1 MNAPG
6 RARVRKVSPPHLRD
20 RQPHRFVIGDET
32 WIVRVRESRRAKN
45 LRIIVGPRRPLEVI
59 VPRGLGA
66 GDVDAFLEEKRGWV
80 ETKVAEARAISE
92 RPPQLGLE
100 RAGVVWLAGRE
111 LPIER
116 RNGRRAI
123 AMVEGDRL
131 VVFGPDESAAAAVER
146 WYRREARRRVAGSCG
161 GRPSGSGTSTGR
173 SASATHAPAGARA
186 RVAATSRSLGGCCLG
201 PTTCSST
208 SWCTSSAIFGSR
220 VTGNR
225 SGDCSSRFDRAGR
238 SRRGGSASTDRS
250 CTPTTQPSHWRAL
263 PRLRRSRRLL
273 VRPSRPPP
281 LSRRGRPR
289 TSS

>member
-1 MNAPG
+1 MSAAG
-6 RARVRKVSPPHLRD
+6 RASVRKVSPPLRD
-20 RQPHRFVIGDET
+20 RRPHRFVIGEET
-32 WIVRVRESRRAKN
+32 LGVRVRESRRAKT

-66 GDVDAFLEEKRGWV
+66 GDVDAFLEEKRRWV
-80 ETKVAEARAISE
+80 ETKIAEARAISD

-100 RAGVVWLAGRE
+100 RAGTVWLAGRE

-116 RNGRRAI
+116 RNARRAI

-146 WYRREARRRVAGSCG
+146 WYRREARRRVADVVRREAERLGYEYQAIGIRDPRTRWGSCSRRG
-161 GRPSGSGTSTGR
+161 NP
-173 SASATHAPAGARA
+173 
-186 RVAATSRSLGGCCLG
+186 RSLGGCCLG

-208 SWCTSSAIFGSR
+208 SSCTSSAIFASR

-263 PRLRRSRRLL
+263 PRLHRSRRLL
-273 VRPSRPPP
+273 VRPSRPTP
-281 LSRRGRPR
+281 LSRCGGSR